1 MLRDRRL
8 NRRSLRFREAE
19 LQEDPETQNV
29 QPVPAAQEEVDA
41 AANETN
47 AAPQEPQEDALVD
60 EETPATETS
69 TQEDG
74 SEDQNP
80 DLVASEGVSGD
91 APEEEEVPQEEN
103 QPEETAEPVAEPD
116 QAMFTPPAE
125 GYVPSGWVK
134 IEDLAAAVAQVTGD
148 AEVASTAPD
157 TQSAIV
163 NGKTLN
169 TEATN
174 PTEFPEEGSPE
185 DQPIEESK
193 KSKGRKFEEA
203 EEDVPEGE
211 EGSPEENIPEE
222 DEGEDL
228 SEEEEDAK
236 SDEEDDLEDDTEED
250 DAVDAV
256 DQMLAE
262 PTEEDADLLR
272 KVDSF
277 INDIQDDAENW
288 KDEVEKDQDEFEDHV
303 GKASD
308 SLANSSEFLRGLLE
322 DPRDEDDDLEDDEDI
337 DDEDDLGD
345 EDFEDEEDLDEDE
358 DFDDEDEDG
367 DDLDDEE
374 DQYVESRRRHFN
386 SSRNMKES
394 YEGFLPA
401 GSEHFQDEDNLV
413 ESYKRTAAARR
424 HAIAKFRE
432 SIKKRS
438 SNYERDNSRNFSE
451 ALRAPRSVFRENSH
465 DSRAWSSNR
474 FEEKFEE
481 KQKLNYKELLEN
493 GFLG

>member
-8 NRRSLRFREAE
+8 NRKSFRFREAE
-19 LQEDPETQNV
+19 LQEDPETLNTQNV
-29 QPVPAAQEEVDA
+29 QPTLATQEEVDA
-41 AANETN
+41 ATNEANE
-47 AAPQEPQEDALVD
+47 APQESALVD
-60 EETPATETS
+60 EETPASETS

-74 SEDQNP
+74 TEDQNP
-80 DLVASEGVSGD
+80 DLVAPEDASGD
-91 APEEEEVPQEEN
+91 VLEEETPQEGN
-103 QPEETAEPVAEPD
+103 QPEETAELVAEPD

-163 NGKTLN
+163 SNKVLN
-169 TEATN
+169 TEAAN
-174 PTEFPEEGSPE
+174 PTEFPEEKNPE
-185 DQPIEESK
+185 DQSIEESK
-193 KSKGRKFEEA
+193 KSKGRKLEEA
-203 EEDVPEGE
+203 EEDVPEA
-211 EGSPEENIPEE
+211 EE
-222 DEGEDL
+222 DPLEEDVSEEDEDL
-228 SEEEEDAK
+228 SEEEEDAE
-236 SDEEDDLEDDTEED
+236 SDEEDDLEDDVEKD
-250 DAVDAV
+250 DTADAI

-262 PTEEDADLLR
+262 PTEEDVDLLR

-277 INDIQDDAENW
+277 INDIQDDAEDW
-288 KDEVEKDQDEFEDHV
+288 KGEIKKDQDEFEDHV
-303 GKASD
+303 SRASD

-322 DPRDEDDDLEDDEDI
+322 DPQDEDEDLEDDEDK
-337 DDEDDLGD
+337 LGD

-358 DFDDEDEDG
+358 DFDDED
-367 DDLDDEE
+367 DDLDDDE
-374 DQYVESRRRHFN
+374 DQYTESRGRHFN
-386 SSRNMKES
+386 PLRNMKES

-432 SIKKRS
+432 SIKRRS

-451 ALRAPRSVFRENSH
+451 ALRAPRNTFRENSR

-481 KQKLNYKELLEN
+481 KQKLNYRELLEN